1 MLSQIFT
8 YLKARYGKQEE
19 GQTLVEY
26 VLIIVLVA
34 LAILV
39 ANPSLT
45 SAIVAVFRST
55 SELLGAH
62 TPTTGS

>member
-1 MLSQIFT
+1 MLSQILT
-8 YLKARYGKQEE
+8 YLKAKYGRKEE

-45 SAIVAVFRST
+45 SAIVAVFQST

-62 TPTTGS
+62 TPSAS